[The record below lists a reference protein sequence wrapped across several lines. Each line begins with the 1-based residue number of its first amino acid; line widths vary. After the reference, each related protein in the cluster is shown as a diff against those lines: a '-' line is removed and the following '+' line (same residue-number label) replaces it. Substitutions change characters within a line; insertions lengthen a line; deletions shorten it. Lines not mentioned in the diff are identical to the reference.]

1 MNARPR
7 IYPIFLPHAG
17 CPFQCVYCD
26 QRAVNSAAPEG
37 LLGDQAQSQLGPLL
51 REARKS
57 ALVGEVAFYGGTF
70 TALPRQQMQL
80 LLGIVTPYI
89 EEGLFCGIRFS
100 TRPDCLTPDIC
111 SFLKQFPVQT
121 VELGVQSFSDVVLA
135 RSRRGY
141 VQVQVE
147 RACALVREHGWNLGI
162 QLMPGLPGDT
172 PERFQ
177 QSVAATIALEPAFVR
192 LYPTVVL
199 AETQLAQW
207 TRSGEYRP
215 LTIEQAVRWC
225 VPAYDAFGK
234 AGIPIARLGLHA
246 DLGLQSGDALVA
258 GPYHPAFGQ
267 LVRSAWWRE
276 RIDGQLAQLPE
287 IGTGQRLAIHVAQRL
302 VSDVVGLGR
311 SNVDYWQQKWQLQ
324 AVTVTG
330 EANWPGDRFACH
342 IHGISAPRGDRGAG
356 TGFRRYTATADGSRL
371 MSPR

>member
-1 MNARPR
+1 MKARPR

-26 QRAVNSAAPEG
+26 QRAVNAAAPEG
-37 LLGDQAQSQLGPLL
+37 LVGDQAQTQLRILL
-51 REARKS
+51 TEARKS

-70 TALPRQQMQL
+70 TALPRPQMQL
-80 LLGIVTPYI
+80 LLGSVTPYI
-89 EEGLFCGIRFS
+89 EEGLFSGIRFS

-111 SFLKQFPVQT
+111 ALLKPFPVQT

-141 VQVQVE
+141 TRARAE

-172 PERFQ
+172 PECFQ
-177 QSVAATIALEPAFVR
+177 QSVAATVALQPTFVR

-199 AETQLAQW
+199 AETQLARW
-207 TRSGEYRP
+207 TRAGEYQP
-215 LTIEQAVRWC
+215 LTVEEAVRWC
-225 VPAYDAFGK
+225 VPAYDAFSK

-246 DLGLQSGDALVA
+246 DLGLQSGGALVA

-276 RIDGQLAQLPE
+276 RIDRQLAQLPE
-287 IGTGQRLAIHVAQRL
+287 IGSGQRLVIHAAQRL
-302 VSDVVGLGR
+302 VSDVVGLRR
-311 SNVDYWQQKWQLQ
+311 SNVDYWQQKWRLQ
-324 AVTVTG
+324 TVAVAG
-330 EANWPGDRFACH
+330 EATWSGNRFACH
-342 IHGISAPRGDRGAG
+342 IHGI
-356 TGFRRYTATADGSRL
+356 
-371 MSPR
+371 